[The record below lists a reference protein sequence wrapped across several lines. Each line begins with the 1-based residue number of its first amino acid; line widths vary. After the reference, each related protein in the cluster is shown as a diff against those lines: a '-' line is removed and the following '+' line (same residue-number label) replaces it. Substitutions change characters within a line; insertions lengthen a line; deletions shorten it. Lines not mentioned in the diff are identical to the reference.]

1 MDPKGLLTSGA
12 DLAQLRKVSTA
23 AKCGLEIVCSV
34 AVARMREHCQKK
46 NCICRKG
53 HVGRDKCP
61 NLVSMVEARKDL
73 RPTAEKIKTD
83 LEKLVSQTQTL
94 HHSSLQGEVNTSKCA
109 SRFQDKI
116 ISQELYRETLCSQIK
131 MTEIVPQYSH
141 PWFLFSLSRI
151 SLWVSRYQKFL
162 HNNLTTLQQAS
173 FSNRHTPL
181 ELTQEIILLI
191 HSGHKINKWWYLR
204 VGVGFWGWW

>member
-141 PWFLFSLSRI
+141 PWFLFSLDLFEETWSA
-151 SLWVSRYQKFL
+151 F
-162 HNNLTTLQQAS
+162 S
-173 FSNRHTPL
+173 FR
-181 ELTQEIILLI
+181 TQDKQVVVFE
-191 HSGHKINKWWYLR
+191 GWGGVLR
-204 VGVGFWGWW
+204 VVVVLREGVSI

>member
-12 DLAQLRKVSTA
+12 DLAQVRKVSTA

-141 PWFLFSLSRI
+141 PWFLFSLDLFEETWSAFSFRTQDKQVVVFEGWGGV
-151 SLWVSRYQKFL
+151 LRVVVVLREGVSIWEQ
-162 HNNLTTLQQAS
+162 
-173 FSNRHTPL
+173 
-181 ELTQEIILLI
+181 
-191 HSGHKINKWWYLR
+191 GWGLR
-204 VGVGFWGWW
+204 VGW